1 MTINWGYKILI
12 LYAAFVGGILFLVY
26 KCSQQ
31 DVDLVSENYYEKE
44 LKFQDQINR
53 SNNVAI
59 SGNAIKS
66 TFTDNNSRLLLT
78 YPANAAGKTVSGE
91 IHMFRPDNSKLD
103 LKIPVDMTAGLQYID
118 VSKMAKGFWR
128 MQVSWQIGEM
138 PLYQE
143 EKIYIK

>member
-12 LYAAFVGGILFLVY
+12 LYTAFIAGILFLVY

-31 DVDLVSENYYEKE
+31 DVDLVSENYYERE

-53 SNNVAI
+53 TNNVAMT
-59 SGNAIKS
+59 GNTIKAEIKES
-66 TFTDNNSRLLLT
+66 EKQLLLT
-78 YPANAAGKTVSGE
+78 FPSSVSGKKISGE

-103 LKIPVDMTAGLQYID
+103 LKIPVDITAGLQYID
-118 VSKMAKGFWR
+118 ISKMAKGFWR
-128 MQVSWQIGEM
+128 MQVSWQINEM

-143 EKIYIK
+143 EKIFIK

>member
-12 LYAAFVGGILFLVY
+12 LYTAFIGGILFLVY

-53 SNNVAI
+53 SNNVAL
-59 SGNAIKS
+59 SGNAIHA
-66 TFTDNNSRLLLT
+66 TLTDNNTRILLT
-78 YPANAAGKTVSGE
+78 YPSTTEGKTTSGE

-103 LKIPVDMTAGLQYID
+103 LKIPVEITSGLQYID
-118 VSKMAKGFWR
+118 VTKMAKGYWR
-128 MQVSWQIGEM
+128 MQVSWQVGDM

-143 EKIYIK
+143 EKIFIQ